1 MITTTMMKIM
11 MKDDTYDKSDDDHA
25 NTIGWLGTLICVRLI
40 AASTTGPIKS
50 RSGVGPSE
58 KRETRPSEKAAIC
71 PTVR

>member
-1 MITTTMMKIM
+1 MIIMTMMKIM
-11 MKDDTYDKSDDDHA
+11 MKDDTYDKSGHD

-40 AASTTGPIKS
+40 AALTTGPIKS

-71 PTVR
+71 PTIR